1 MAKKRRK
8 KSKSKSRR
16 KTSKKRATRKTSTRR
31 KTSKKRKAKRSGKMP
46 TAVIVKHARSLKK
59 NKRAAAIYRDVLG
72 C

>member
-8 KSKSKSRR
+8 ARKASKKRR
-16 KTSKKRATRKTSTRR
+16 KTSKKRARKTTRKTR
-31 KTSKKRKAKRSGKMP
+31 RSGKMP
-46 TAVIVKHARSLKK
+46 TAVIVKHAKTLKK